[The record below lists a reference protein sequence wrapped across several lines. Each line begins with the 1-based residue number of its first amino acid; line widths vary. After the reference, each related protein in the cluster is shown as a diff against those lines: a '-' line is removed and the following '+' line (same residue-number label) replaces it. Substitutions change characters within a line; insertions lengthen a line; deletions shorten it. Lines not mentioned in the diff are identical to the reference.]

1 MHMYV
6 WPLREVKSDRCLMCV
21 GQVYYVWAGGGLV
34 GAAAAIRWQLLWVT
48 NLDRLPFRATFTP
61 GFRSRARTVAAPL
74 RSGGRRAH
82 CVANGVTCKV
92 YGGP

>member
-61 GFRSRARTVAAPL
+61 GFT
-74 RSGGRRAH
+74 RAH
-82 CVANGVTCKV
+82 
-92 YGGP
+92 GGSSSALGRQARALRRERCNV